1 MVFQILLRGLEKIEN
16 WVDWYECTFRI
27 MYLRNNSQEINS
39 VQNNVDGF
47 LFGFFTVGCMWLFV
61 LALIL
66 CETTRNGRGFL
77 DGIDAYMDKLV
88 NCFNGQ
94 DDVEQ
99 VYPSMKGK
107 GWILKRRV
115 LV

>member
-1 MVFQILLRGLEKIEN
+1 
-16 WVDWYECTFRI
+16 
-27 MYLRNNSQEINS
+27 MYLRNNSQEIS
-39 VQNNVDGF
+39 TVQNNVDGF
-47 LFGFFTVGCMWLFV
+47 LFGFFTVGCLWMLV

-66 CETTRNGRGFL
+66 CETTRQGRGFL
-77 DGIDAYMDKLV
+77 DGIDLYMDKIV
-88 NCFNGQ
+88 NWFNGQ
-94 DDVEQ
+94 DDMEQ